1 MDEFSDI
8 ADFNFD
14 GEVDAFESA
23 LFFEMMEEEDQEIER
38 SLKGRYDDDDEDED
52 DDPDAFDA
60 DDLDD
65 FADDVGWDD

>member
-1 MDEFSDI
+1 MDEFRDI
-8 ADFNFD
+8 ADFNLD

-38 SLKGRYDDDDEDED
+38 SLKGRYDDDEDED

-60 DDLDD
+60 DDPDD
-65 FADDVGWDD
+65 FADDDGWDD

>member
-23 LFFEMMEEEDQEIER
+23 LFFEMMT
-38 SLKGRYDDDDEDED
+38 
-52 DDPDAFDA
+52 
-60 DDLDD
+60 
-65 FADDVGWDD
+65 

>member
-38 SLKGRYDDDDEDED
+38 SLKGRYDDDEDE
-52 DDPDAFDA
+52 DAFDA
-60 DDLDD
+60 DDPDD
-65 FADDVGWDD
+65 FADDDGWDD